1 MTDSPLANAAT
12 SAAAEIASAPTSPFL
27 PGTKVQIAWNAS
39 SLTLLKECPR
49 KYQYKMIEGWQK
61 EEENVHLRFGIEFH
75 QALQDYELERAA
87 DIQHEDAVHD
97 VVRELLIRTGD
108 WKSED
113 KYKNRNYLT
122 RSVIWYLD
130 QFRDDPAS
138 TFIMADGKP
147 AVEVSFRFE
156 LDWGPEAGYVEPFRD
171 GSIALEIPLS
181 QPYLLCGHLDR
192 VVSFNDD
199 LFVMDHKT
207 TTRTPSDWYFKQFE
221 PNNQMTLYTL
231 AGQVIFNAPIKGV
244 IIDSA
249 QIMIEGS
256 RFVRSFTYR
265 TKDQIDEWLVDLKVL
280 LAKAEEYA
288 LAGYWPMND
297 TACVMC
303 EFREI
308 CSKSPQ
314 VREKFLASEFV
325 QGEPLNPL
333 SIR

>member
-1 MTDSPLANAAT
+1 MQSPSDSESLPQQSGTTLTDHT
-12 SAAAEIASAPTSPFL
+12 KVTSPFL
-27 PGTKVQIAWNAS
+27 PGTKIQYAYNS
-39 SLTLLKECPR
+39 TSLSWLKECPR
-49 KYQYKMIEGWQK
+49 KYQYKMIDGWQK
-61 EEENVHLRFGIEFH
+61 EEENVHLRFGIEYH
-75 QALQDYELERAA
+75 WALQAYEQSTAVG
-87 DIQHEDAVHD
+87 ISHEDSLHD
-97 VVRELLIRTGD
+97 VVRELLIRTAD
-108 WKSED
+108 WRTEH
-113 KYKNRNYLT
+113 KYKNRNFLIRT
-122 RSVIWYLD
+122 VVWYLD
-130 QFRDDPAS
+130 QFSSDPAI
-138 TFIMADGKP
+138 TVIKADGKP
-147 AVEVSFRFE
+147 AVEESFRFE
-156 LDWGPEAGYVEPFRD
+156 LDWGPGTNNYSDPNTVMGEFR
-171 GSIALEIPLS
+171 

-244 IIDSA
+244 IIDSC

-265 TKDQIDEWLVDLKVL
+265 TKDQIDEWLGDLKVL

-288 LAGYWPMND
+288 TLGYWPMND

-325 QGEPLNPL
+325 KGEPLNPL

>member
-1 MTDSPLANAAT
+1 
-12 SAAAEIASAPTSPFL
+12 
-27 PGTKVQIAWNAS
+27 
-39 SLTLLKECPR
+39 
-49 KYQYKMIEGWQK
+49 MIEGWTSGD
-61 EEENVHLRFGIEFH
+61 ENVHLRFGIEYH

-87 DIQHEDAVHD
+87 GIPHDDAVHD
-97 VVRELLIRTGD
+97 VVRETLIRTSD
-108 WKSED
+108 WRPD
-113 KYKNRNYLT
+113 HKYKNRPLLVRT
-122 RSVIWYLD
+122 VIWYLD
-130 QFRDDPAS
+130 QFRDDPAT
-138 TFIMADGKP
+138 TFIMAEGQP

-156 LDWGPEAGYVEPFRD
+156 LDWGPQHQTWSSPEELDKILNAPEGKAV
-171 GSIALEIPLS
+171 G

-207 TTRTPSDWYFKQFE
+207 TTRTPSEWYFKQFE

-231 AGQVIFNAPIKGV
+231 AGQVIFDAPIKGV

-265 TKDQIDEWLVDLKVL
+265 TKDQVDEWLGDLKVL

-288 LAGYWPMND
+288 SAGYWPMND

-314 VREKFLASEFV
+314 VRDKFLESEFV
-325 QGEPLNPL
+325 RREWNPL
-333 SIR
+333 IPR